1 MRPIKLEIEGLQS
14 FKEKQIIDFERLT
27 ELGLFG
33 IFGET
38 GSGKSTVLD
47 AIIFAIYGEII
58 RNKDDGQKGN
68 ILSSI
73 NDSSKIMKVSF
84 SFALGSDIYQIIRS
98 YRRGTTKG
106 IEVAIP
112 KEVCFIKNENIL
124 GDKIKD
130 VEKIILE
137 EFGLKIEDFIRTVVL
152 PQGKFSEFL
161 KLKGKEKTEM
171 LENIFDLKKYGE
183 KLQEKVSSEKKY
195 WFGEVEKYK
204 NQRIGKGETN
214 SLEIEELMKNL
225 TIIED
230 EEKQKIEERKKI
242 ELDYENSKKLKE
254 LLDNKKKLEKEKIE
268 LELDSKEMETLNIKI
283 NKNDE
288 AKIFKKDIEE
298 MENLEI
304 KHKNLLESKIEIEGE
319 KKDFSANISEKE
331 EERNKIIC
339 EKEKILLEKSK
350 ISFDK
355 GKLRKLNALKMKK
368 IAYKILLENINNLE
382 ENKKK
387 IKLEID
393 LSEENKR
400 RLIKEKKENIENIN
414 KIGEIDK
421 FQIEKNN
428 NLEKELKNQIS
439 ELALKEEKIKKLEL
453 DLELIEKE
461 LATLFD
467 KKSLISNNINKKEK
481 ENKKYLSYILA
492 KDLTEGEPCPVCG
505 SLHHIKVNF
514 DSNINFENLEKNI
527 KKLKSENEKYIMEEG
542 KLTITRSKIEEEL
555 LDIKKELK
563 NNSLEDLKE
572 KLNMNKI
579 KWAEEKEL
587 IDEKEKKLIELNN
600 NQIKLNLN
608 CENTEKE
615 FLKNKNK
622 LEELQKEL
630 EKKVIEKNKIELEI
644 LKLDKNYLFITNEEL
659 EKEIK
664 KYEEDEDLI
673 DKLQKKIEIL
683 SEKILS
689 EEKEIK
695 DIQDNMIEIDRKYI
709 GIKTE
714 EKLIG
719 EQFRLK
725 EIRLKNQIEKSVFN
739 SIEEVKENIISEIEY
754 KKIKFEVEKYKENLK
769 KIETLIE
776 ENFKKING
784 KNIEDEE
791 FEKIQNEYENIK
803 KYCEIIKIE
812 MSNLKKDIEDKKNK
826 LKEIEEI
833 LLKEKE
839 AERKYGVA
847 EELFKKI
854 KGKAFVQFLSVK
866 KLQSI
871 VHNASRRLVKIT
883 NGRYKLISNS
893 ECDFYVVDSFN
904 NGYQRRCSTLS
915 GGETFVVS
923 LCLALAL
930 SNQLQLKGKTQLE
943 FFFLDEGFGTLDEKL
958 LDKVIS
964 SLELLREEEKI
975 KIGIITHLEELKIRI
990 IKKLEISPAIPG
1002 ERGSVIKIV

>member
-58 RNKDDGQKGN
+58 RNKEDGQKGN

-84 SFALGSDIYQIIRS
+84 SFALGKDIYQIIRS
-98 YRRGTTKG
+98 YRRGIAKG

-112 KEVCFIKNENIL
+112 KEVCLIKNENIL

-130 VEKIILE
+130 VEKIISE

-183 KLQEKVSSEKKY
+183 KLQEKVSNEKKY
-195 WFGEVEKYK
+195 WFSEIEKYK

-214 SLEIEELMKNL
+214 SLEIEELTKGLILLEN
-225 TIIED
+225 EK
-230 EEKQKIEERKKI
+230 KQKIEERKKI

-254 LLDNKKKLEKEKIE
+254 LLDNKKKLEKEKIK
-268 LELDSKEMETLNIKI
+268 LELDRKKIEIFNIKI

-288 AKIFKKDIEE
+288 ARIFKKDIDEIE
-298 MENLEI
+298 KLEI
-304 KHKNLLESKIEIEGE
+304 KYKNLLESKIEIEE
-319 KKDFSANISEKE
+319 KKKISSLKLSSQEQEK
-331 EERNKIIC
+331 NKIIY
-339 EKEKILLEKSK
+339 EKEKNMLEKNK

-368 IAYKILLENINNLE
+368 IKYKILLENINNLE
-382 ENKKK
+382 ENEEK
-387 IKLEID
+387 IKIEMA
-393 LSEENKR
+393 LSNENKE
-400 RLIKEKKENIENIN
+400 RLAKEKKENIDNIN
-414 KIGEIDK
+414 KIGEIK
-421 FQIEKNN
+421 RLQIEENN
-428 NLEKELKNQIS
+428 NLEKELKYQIS
-439 ELALKEEKIKKLEL
+439 ELILKEEKIKKLEL

-461 LATLFD
+461 LVTLIN
-467 KKSLISNNINKKEK
+467 KKSLVSNNINEKEK
-481 ENKKYLSYILA
+481 ENKKYLAYILA
-492 KDLTEGEPCPVCG
+492 KDLNEGEPCPVCG
-505 SLHHIKVNF
+505 SLHHIKINF
-514 DSNINFENLEKNI
+514 NSNINLENLEKNI

-587 IDEKEKKLIELNN
+587 IDKKEKKLIELNN

-608 CENTEKE
+608 YENTEKE

-630 EKKVIEKNKIELEI
+630 GKKVIEKNKIELEI
-644 LKLDKNYLFITNEEL
+644 IGLDKNYLFVTNEEL
-659 EKEIK
+659 EQEIK
-664 KYEEDEDLI
+664 KYEEAEDLI
-673 DKLQKKIEIL
+673 DRLQKKIEIL
-683 SEKILS
+683 SEKILL
-689 EEKEIK
+689 EENGIK
-695 DIQDNMIEIDRKYI
+695 NIQNKLIEIDREYI

-719 EQFRLK
+719 EEFKLK
-725 EIRLKNQIEKSVFN
+725 EAKLKNQIEKSIFN

-754 KKIKFEVEKYKENLK
+754 EKIKFEVEKYKENLK
-769 KIETLIE
+769 KIETLME
-776 ENFKKING
+776 ENLKKIDG
-784 KNIEDEE
+784 KNIEEEE

-803 KYCEIIKIE
+803 KYCETIKIE
-812 MSNLKKDIEDKKNK
+812 ISNLKKDIEDKKNK
-826 LKEIEEI
+826 LKEIEDI

-839 AERKYGVA
+839 AEKKYDIA

-871 VHNASRRLVKIT
+871 VHNASRKLIKIT
-883 NGRYKLISNS
+883 NGRYKLISDS
-893 ECDFYVVDSFN
+893 ECDFYVIDSFN
-904 NGYQRRCSTLS
+904 NGYKRRCSTLS

-990 IKKLEISPAIPG
+990 IKKLEISSAIPG